1 MDTAIPAF
9 IFNYLA
15 PFLIGACLGSFFNV
29 CIYRMPLGRSIVHPG
44 SHCSACGTPLPWT
57 QNIPIFAWFFLR
69 GRAACCGA
77 RLDFRYALVEILTAA
92 LFTVLWNHYPPML
105 AVIYCAL
112 TGALIV
118 GSFIDLDYFIL
129 PDEITVGGIVAGF
142 LLCFLVPEM
151 QGTESRWQALKLSAI
166 GAGVG
171 FGVLWLIAIIGTLVL
186 RKEAMGFG
194 DVKLLGALGAF
205 FGWPSVPFII
215 AASSILGSLIGGI
228 VLLRSRR
235 KLGIPIPFG
244 PFIALAAL
252 IWMLGGND
260 WMMEYLSFLP

>member
-1 MDTAIPAF
+1 MENIHHY
-9 IFNYLA
+9 ILNYLA
-15 PFLIGACLGSFFNV
+15 PFCVGACMGSFFNV
-29 CIYRMPLGRSIVHPG
+29 CIYRMPLGRSVMYPG

-57 QNIPIFAWFFLR
+57 QNIPIFAWFYLK

-77 RLDFRYALVEILTAA
+77 RLDFRYPLVEFLTAV
-92 LFTVLWNHYPPML
+92 LFLVIWQLYSPWL

-118 GSFIDLDYFIL
+118 GSFIDLDHFIL
-129 PDEITVGGIVAGF
+129 PDEITVGGIVAG
-142 LLCFLVPEM
+142 LILCFLVPEM
-151 QGTESRWQALKLSAI
+151 QGADSHWQALKLSAI
-166 GAGVG
+166 GAGTG
-171 FGVLWLIAIIGTLVL
+171 FGVLWLIAIIGTFAL

-194 DVKLLGALGAF
+194 DVKLMGALGAF
-205 FGWPSVPFII
+205 FGWPCVPYMI
-215 AASSILGSLIGGI
+215 AVSSILGSVIGG
-228 VLLRSRR
+228 VLLLRSRR

-252 IWMLGGND
+252 TWLLGGNE